1 MQAFVIPEAVWL
13 VMDGR
18 STSRAER
25 TEEMTGS
32 VLVTVVGFG
41 FRVYG
46 LGFRLRETRKIPE
59 ISIYAVVSLGLPKGP
74 MFDKLLH
81 HRLVYP
87 MQLPSNLEFLGFRV
101 NAVSGCLLG

>member
-1 MQAFVIPEAVWL
+1 MQAFVILEAIWV

-32 VLVTVVGFG
+32 VPVTVVGFG

-46 LGFRLRETRKIPE
+46 LGFRVRETRKIPE
-59 ISIYAVVSLGLPKGP
+59 ISEIPLYVHIRRCISRAP
-74 MFDKLLH
+74 
-81 HRLVYP
+81 
-87 MQLPSNLEFLGFRV
+87 
-101 NAVSGCLLG
+101 